1 MDPTSIA
8 AITAGSNILGTV
20 MTNNANAQNIK
31 NANSTNLDIA
41 REQMEFQERMS
52 NSAYQRA
59 VVDMRKAGLN
69 PILAYSQGGASSPS
83 GASANM
89 QAAQYQDPLSNANAL
104 SLPCS

>member
-1 MDPTSIA
+1 MIDPGSIA

-59 VVDMRKAGLN
+59 VVVMQNDLGQAIVICATLSVMLLFAGSSFRLFLS
-69 PILAYSQGGASSPS
+69 ILLAGAV
-83 GASANM
+83 GAIS
-89 QAAQYQDPLSNANAL
+89 
-104 SLPCS
+104 